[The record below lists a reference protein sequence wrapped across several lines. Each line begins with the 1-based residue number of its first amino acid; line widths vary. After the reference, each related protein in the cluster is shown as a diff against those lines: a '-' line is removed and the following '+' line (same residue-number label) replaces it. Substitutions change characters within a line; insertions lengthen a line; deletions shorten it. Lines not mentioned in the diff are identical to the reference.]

1 MRGYISNGTGMF
13 LLERGT
19 ASQALVWGE
28 SWINGPIGPPSGNK
42 YFDYLSSGLEPPT
55 AESPRKQPHV
65 LYRWSLWFSEQWK

>member
-28 SWINGPIGPPSGNK
+28 SWINGPIGPPSENK
-42 YFDYLSSGLEPPT
+42 FLEYLFSGLEPPWKGY
-55 AESPRKQPHV
+55 RQQPV
-65 LYRWSLWFSEQWK
+65 VFRAWLLWFGEQWK